1 MLPKIDVPIFTVD
14 LLSVDNPVRF
24 RCFSVKEEKL
34 FLMASESNDS
44 KTMLDTTRQ
53 VLRNCVL
60 DELDIENIPAFDIE
74 TLFMNI
80 RARSVGETVN
90 LKYKCNNIVGEDE
103 EGNTKRCNHNVQI
116 DVNLLEIKPS
126 FGEGHD
132 RKVEIT
138 DTIGFVMK
146 YPKMKDLERAQE
158 NDDISG
164 MIGLAVDCIDY
175 IYDGENVYY
184 AKDTPREELVEWVER
199 LQSKELEKVRKFF
212 DTLPKIK
219 KDLDFHCNKCG
230 YEEVIPVEGL
240 ENFFA

>member
-24 RCFSVKEEKL
+24 RCFTVKEEKL
-34 FLMASESNDS
+34 FLMASESNDP
-44 KTMLDTTRQ
+44 KAMLDTTRQ

-90 LKYKCNNIVGEDE
+90 LKYKCNNVVGEDE
-103 EGNTKRCNHNVQI
+103 EGNAKRCNHNVQI

-132 RKVEIT
+132 KKVTIT
-138 DTIGFVMK
+138 DTIGFVLK
-146 YPKMKDLERAQE
+146 YPNLKALEKVQQAG
-158 NDDISG
+158 DASG

-175 IYDGENVYY
+175 IYDGDNVYY
-184 AKDTPREELVEWVER
+184 AKDTPRDELVEWVER

-219 KDLDFHCNKCG
+219 KDLDFHCSKCG
-230 YEEVIPVEGL
+230 YQEVIPVEGL